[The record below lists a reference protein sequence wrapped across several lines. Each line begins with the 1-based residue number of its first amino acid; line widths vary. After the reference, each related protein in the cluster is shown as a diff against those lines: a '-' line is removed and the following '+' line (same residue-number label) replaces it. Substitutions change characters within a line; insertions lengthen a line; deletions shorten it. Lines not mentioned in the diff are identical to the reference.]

1 MGLWA
6 SLWKLWQYKEMFSK
20 YKALQKSLQN
30 LVIRAKEWK
39 YVDENWEEQSWA
51 VVVDMTWEMKIKD
64 IKINDTSLLNPDNK
78 SNLESLLIATMQ
90 KAQTKAQE
98 VVAEKSKDVLWVDP
112 NNLWAMW
119 DMLWWLGK

>member
-1 MGLWA
+1 
-6 SLWKLWQYKEMFSK
+6 
-20 YKALQKSLQN
+20 
-30 LVIRAKEWK
+30 
-39 YVDENWEEQSWA
+39 
-51 VVVDMTWEMKIKD
+51 
-64 IKINDTSLLNPDNK
+64 
-78 SNLESLLIATMQ
+78 LESLLIATMQ

>member
-1 MGLWA
+1 
-6 SLWKLWQYKEMFSK
+6 MFSK